1 MSALALGYAGWGP
14 GQLDDE
20 IQRNGWLCVGCRSSK
35 PRSWDDPPVPTGG
48 IDFRALITATP
59 ETESS
64 SHMFYAQVR
73 NFAHDDD
80 ALTETFTND
89 FYNVFMQ
96 DVGAME
102 AQQRVRERHPDGPTV
117 DINVDAPHLAM
128 QQLIRKLI
136 ETEQTS
142 APA

>member
-1 MSALALGYAGWGP
+1 M
-14 GQLDDE
+14 
-20 IQRNGWLCVGCRSSK
+20 
-35 PRSWDDPPVPTGG
+35 
-48 IDFRALITATP
+48 
-59 ETESS
+59 
-64 SHMFYAQVR
+64 R

-102 AQQRVRERHPDGPTV
+102 AQQRVRERHPDTPTV

-128 QQLIRKLI
+128 RQLIRELI
-136 ETEQTS
+136 ETEQTR
-142 APA
+142 AMA

>member
-1 MSALALGYAGWGP
+1 
-14 GQLDDE
+14 
-20 IQRNGWLCVGCRSSK
+20 
-35 PRSWDDPPVPTGG
+35 
-48 IDFRALITATP
+48 
-59 ETESS
+59 
-64 SHMFYAQVR
+64 MFYAQVR